1 MPQGARFEQRDQRVE
16 VDGVVLVCHHPRE
29 GIWCCC
35 AEDDGP
41 AAKCCCGGD
50 LDGAVRAWFRNERCG
65 E

>member
-1 MPQGARFEQRDQRVE
+1 MPGDVAQFEAEERRVE
-16 VDGVVLVCHHPRE
+16 VDGVVLMCHHPRQ

-35 AEDDGP
+35 AEEGP
-41 AAKCCCGGD
+41 AQCCCGGS